1 MSKRLGWAVVGTG
14 GISRT
19 TAGDLH
25 LTENLDLVAVASRT
39 IENAV
44 VFAADFEVPRAYGD
58 YGSLLADDDID
69 VVYIG
74 TPIATHAELARR
86 ALLAGKHVLV
96 EKAFTTTAAEA
107 RALAALAAV
116 QGRFLMEA
124 MWMRFNPVIE
134 LVLDEVADGAVGDV
148 LSVQAGFGIPFP
160 TTANIWR
167 PELGGGALLDMGVYP
182 LTLAHLFLGPPD
194 TLEATGEVR
203 ADGLDVTASVL
214 LGYGDGRFAH
224 ALTSLAGPV
233 NPVASIGGTDGIIA
247 LEAPFFAADSF
258 RVELWPDMDWRT
270 ESVDIE
276 GAGYVPMFRAV
287 GEAIEDG
294 LLEHPLRPLRD
305 TIDVLKTMDEV
316 RRQLTESGGAPV
328 PEPPAGRR
336 R

>member
-1 MSKRLGWAVVGTG
+1 VSRRLGWAIVGTG

-25 LTENLDLVAVASRT
+25 LTEELDLLAVASRT
-39 IENAV
+39 IENASA
-44 VFAADFEVPRAYGD
+44 FAAEFELPRAYGD
-58 YGSLLADDDID
+58 YDSLFADDDID
-69 VVYIG
+69 VVYLG

-107 RALAALAAV
+107 RGLAALAAQ

-124 MWMRFNPVIE
+124 MWMRFNPAIE
-134 LVLDEVADGAVGDV
+134 LMLDEVADGVVGDV

-160 TTANIWR
+160 KTTNIWR

-182 LTLAHLFLGPPD
+182 LSLAHLVLGTPD
-194 TLEATGEVR
+194 TLEAMGELR
-203 ADGLDVTASVL
+203 PDGLDVTASVL
-214 LGYGDGRFAH
+214 LGYADGCFAH

-233 NPVASIGGTDGIIA
+233 NPVASIGGTEGIVSFD
-247 LEAPFFAADSF
+247 APFFASDSF
-258 RVELWPDMDWRT
+258 TVVQWPDMESRT
-270 ESVDIE
+270 MTVDIE

-287 GEAIEDG
+287 CEAIEDG

-305 TIDVLKTMDEV
+305 TIDVLKTMDEA
-316 RRQLTESGGAPV
+316 RRQLA
-328 PEPPAGRR
+328 AAAH
-336 R
+336 

>member
-1 MSKRLGWAVVGTG
+1 VSRRLGWAVVGTG

-25 LTENLDLVAVASRT
+25 LTENLDLLAVASRT
-39 IENAV
+39 IENASA
-44 VFAADFEVPRAYGD
+44 FAAEFELPRAYGD
-58 YGSLLADDDID
+58 YDSLFADDDID

-74 TPIATHAELARR
+74 TPIATHADLARR

-107 RALAALAAV
+107 RALAALAAE

-124 MWMRFNPVIE
+124 MWMRFNPAVNLMLRE
-134 LVLDEVADGAVGDV
+134 LDDGAVGDV

-160 TTANIWR
+160 KTTNIWR

-182 LTLAHLFLGPPD
+182 LTLADLVLGPPD
-194 TLEATGEVR
+194 TLEATGEIR
-203 ADGLDVTASVL
+203 PDGLDVTASVL
-214 LGYGDGRFAH
+214 LGYGEGRFAH

-233 NPVASIGGTDGIIA
+233 NPVASIGGTEGIVSFD
-247 LEAPFFAADSF
+247 APFFATDSF
-258 RVELWPDMDWRT
+258 TVVQWPDMEART
-270 ESVDIE
+270 ETVEIE

-287 GEAIEDG
+287 CEAIEDG

-316 RRQLTESGGAPV
+316 RRQLTTLGA
-328 PEPPAGRR
+328 GSLR
-336 R
+336 

>member
-1 MSKRLGWAVVGTG
+1 MSRRLGWAIVGTG

-39 IENAV
+39 IDNAAA
-44 VFAADFEVPRAYGD
+44 FAADYEVPSAYGD
-58 YGSLLADDDID
+58 YDLLFDDDDVD

-107 RALAALAAV
+107 RALAALAAE
-116 QGRFLMEA
+116 QDRFLMEA
-124 MWMRFNPVIE
+124 MWMRFNPTIG

-182 LTLAHLFLGPPD
+182 LTLAHLVLGAPD
-194 TLEATGEVR
+194 TLEATGEMR
-203 ADGLDVTASVL
+203 TDGLDVTASVL
-214 LGYGDGRFAH
+214 LGYGDGSFAH

-233 NPVASIGGTDGIIA
+233 NPVASIGGTDGIISV
-247 LEAPFFAADSF
+247 EAPFFAADSF
-258 RVELWPDMDWRT
+258 RVVLWPDM
-270 ESVDIE
+270 ESREETLEIE

-287 GEAIEDG
+287 CEAIEDG

-305 TIDVLKTMDEV
+305 TIDVLKTMDAARGQLASALPN
-316 RRQLTESGGAPV
+316 RRE
-328 PEPPAGRR
+328 EK
-336 R
+336 

>member
-1 MSKRLGWAVVGTG
+1 VSRRRLGWAVVGTG

-25 LTENLDLVAVASRT
+25 LTENLDLLAVASRT
-39 IENAV
+39 IENASA
-44 VFAADFEVPRAYGD
+44 FADEFELPRAYGD
-58 YGSLLADDDID
+58 YDSLFADDDID

-74 TPIATHAELARR
+74 TPIATHGDLARR

-107 RALAALAAV
+107 RDLAALAAQ

-124 MWMRFNPVIE
+124 MWMRFNPAINLMLRE
-134 LVLDEVADGAVGDV
+134 LDAGAIGDV

-160 TTANIWR
+160 RTSNIWR

-182 LTLAHLFLGPPD
+182 LTLADLVLGPPD
-194 TLEATGEVR
+194 TLEATGEIR

-233 NPVASIGGTDGIIA
+233 NPVASIGGTEGIVSFD
-247 LEAPFFAADSF
+247 APFFATGSF
-258 RVELWPDMDWRT
+258 TVVQWPDMDGRT
-270 ESVDIE
+270 ETVELE

-287 GEAIEDG
+287 CEAIEDG
-294 LLEHPLRPLRD
+294 LTEHPLRPLRD
-305 TIDVLKTMDEV
+305 TVDVLKTMDEV
-316 RRQLTESGGAPV
+316 RRQLTALR
-328 PEPPAGRR
+328 AGSLR
-336 R
+336 

>member
-1 MSKRLGWAVVGTG
+1 MSRRLGWAVVGTG

-25 LTENLDLVAVASRT
+25 RTEELDLLAVASRT
-39 IENAV
+39 IENASA
-44 VFAADFEVPRAYGD
+44 FAAEFELPRAYGD
-58 YGSLLADDDID
+58 YDSLFADDDID

-107 RALAALAAV
+107 RSLAGLAAQ

-124 MWMRFNPVIE
+124 MWMRFNPAINLMLRE
-134 LVLDEVADGAVGDV
+134 LDDGAIGDV

-160 TTANIWR
+160 TTSNIWR

-182 LTLAHLFLGPPD
+182 LTLADLVLGPPD
-194 TLEATGEVR
+194 TLEAVGEMR
-203 ADGLDVTASVL
+203 ADGLDITAAVL

-233 NPVASIGGTDGIIA
+233 NPVASIGGTEGIVSFD
-247 LEAPFFAADSF
+247 APFFAPDSF
-258 RVELWPDMDWRT
+258 TVVQWPDMDGRT
-270 ESVDIE
+270 ETVELE

-287 GEAIEDG
+287 CEAIEDG
-294 LLEHPLRPLRD
+294 LTEHPLRPLRD

-316 RRQLTESGGAPV
+316 RRQLA
-328 PEPPAGRR
+328 ARR
-336 R
+336 

>member
-1 MSKRLGWAVVGTG
+1 MSGRLGWAVVGTG

-39 IENAV
+39 IENASE
-44 VFAADFEVPRAYGD
+44 FAAEFEVPRAYGD
-58 YGSLLADDDID
+58 LYALLDDADVD

-74 TPIATHAELARR
+74 TPIGTHASIAQE

-107 RALAALAAV
+107 RALAALAAE

-124 MWMRFNPVIE
+124 MWMRFNPAIE

-160 TTANIWR
+160 KTWNIWR

-182 LTLAHLFLGPPD
+182 LTLAHLVLGAPD
-194 TLEATGEVR
+194 TLEATGEIR
-203 ADGLDVTASVL
+203 ADGLDITASTL

-233 NPVASIGGTDGIIA
+233 NPVAAIGGTEGIIA
-247 LEAPFFAADSF
+247 FDAPFFATDTF
-258 RVELWPDMDWRT
+258 NVVLWPDMESRT
-270 ESVDIE
+270 ETVELE

-287 GEAIEDG
+287 CEAIEDG

-316 RRQLTESGGAPV
+316 RRQLTASV
-328 PEPPAGRR
+328 PNRR
-336 R
+336 EGN